1 MFLDQ
6 IDNIERDVK
15 DLFINCVRKFNG
27 YKEDNYKFEAK
38 ELRLKE
44 IQRKSIKH
52 PFKNWQKYIH
62 KNNQKKKVFLS

>member
-44 IQRKSIKH
+44 
-52 PFKNWQKYIH
+52 F
-62 KNNQKKKVFLS
+62 